1 VAIALPLLEIM
12 SPALS
17 NAKGNANGANDLRL
31 CVLYKGCGVNPN
43 AWDIAGGSES
53 QFELSR
59 IMAPLQSRKKEITV
73 LSGIDSDLRANGTH
87 VQATLAFMTGQLKK
101 SNYKQ
106 SISFDQVIADKIGE
120 STPVKSLVL
129 RGDPYIDRNDSS
141 ENYLSYDRTGDPLP
155 VDADPE
161 VVFNRLFKG
170 FNNSN
175 YRQKTA
181 SVLDQIKE
189 SYHAVASKA
198 SVEDRK
204 TLEQYLQSVRDVEKE
219 IGQFRDNRDQ
229 RRQQRIAGIREFTA
243 AHNMGERVK
252 AMLDLVAIAF
262 WTNTTRVASLMMAH
276 TESRGVYDFI
286 GINDEFHYLSH
297 FVRNRQVIPHFDEVN
312 RWHVSQFNYFLDK
325 LQSYREGQSTLFD
338 NCVVLFGS
346 GIKHSD
352 YHSVADLPL
361 ILSGGG
367 GGKIKLGRHVRYDHA
382 RNSNLLLKLMQIMGV
397 DQDQFGSS
405 TEPLRGITETGSF
418 RTDAVDDGT
427 WQIKT
432 ADEGQIVIRG
442 LLQISVK
449 TDDPNLYLVHF
460 SDGSHI
466 EIRASFGNINGKK
479 LDVYVGSVIT
489 LTGKF
494 KDSNGKRVITEVIE
508 YEVH

>member
-1 VAIALPLLEIM
+1 MAIALPLLEIM

-17 NAKGNANGANDLRL
+17 NAKGNASGANDLRL

-106 SISFDQVIADKIGE
+106 SISFDQAIADKIGE

-243 AHNMGERVK
+243 A
-252 AMLDLVAIAF
+252 
-262 WTNTTRVASLMMAH
+262 
-276 TESRGVYDFI
+276 
-286 GINDEFHYLSH
+286 
-297 FVRNRQVIPHFDEVN
+297 P
-312 RWHVSQFNYFLDK
+312 
-325 LQSYREGQSTLFD
+325 
-338 NCVVLFGS
+338 
-346 GIKHSD
+346 
-352 YHSVADLPL
+352 
-361 ILSGGG
+361 
-367 GGKIKLGRHVRYDHA
+367 
-382 RNSNLLLKLMQIMGV
+382 
-397 DQDQFGSS
+397 
-405 TEPLRGITETGSF
+405 
-418 RTDAVDDGT
+418 
-427 WQIKT
+427 
-432 ADEGQIVIRG
+432 
-442 LLQISVK
+442 
-449 TDDPNLYLVHF
+449 
-460 SDGSHI
+460 
-466 EIRASFGNINGKK
+466 
-479 LDVYVGSVIT
+479 
-489 LTGKF
+489 
-494 KDSNGKRVITEVIE
+494 
-508 YEVH
+508 